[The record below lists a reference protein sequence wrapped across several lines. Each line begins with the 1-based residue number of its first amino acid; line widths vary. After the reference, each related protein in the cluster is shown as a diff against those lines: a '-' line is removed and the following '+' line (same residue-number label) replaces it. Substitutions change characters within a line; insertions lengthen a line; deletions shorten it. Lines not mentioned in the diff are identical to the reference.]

1 MKNIEY
7 GFPYVDMAN
16 AGILRGVCR
25 ITKFIVSLSP
35 VPPHP
40 YTCNSYGLIL
50 RMLQNEIR
58 QITVN
63 VSVHV

>member
-16 AGILRGVCR
+16 PGILRGVCR

-35 VPPHP
+35 AA
-40 YTCNSYGLIL
+40 LIVSNL
-50 RMLQNEIR
+50 VLFI
-58 QITVN
+58 IT
-63 VSVHV
+63 SFMPGTEA